1 MNWYKKEISPDQ
13 VKDIAGRY
21 GCDLLVASILVRRGI
36 TKGED
41 IRYFLESDV
50 RHLRNPF
57 QLSGMEDAVER
68 ILAAKDEGEKVLVF
82 GDRDVDGITSTSLLV
97 RHLEKMGIDVRW
109 QVPLGDDAYG
119 LSKEAVEQFAA
130 DYGTLIITVDCGIS
144 NIEEISRAREFG
156 IDVIVVDHH
165 NPQDVL
171 PEAFAIINPKLKE
184 SPYPFRDLCG
194 CGVTYKLV
202 SALRFAQK
210 SELYGQNICLLTTR
224 PTNDAFVV
232 EAVHLRNLVEQSR
245 LTETIIPGM
254 VQLEQTRLLPFLK
267 DQQIL
272 TWDAPLQKKAFAK
285 MFGPAVEVYMLDVAP
300 EIAKVLP
307 AVAGKSLLRIKEL
320 SRIAKYSDKSPSEL
334 DVFINLFVSFIQKR
348 EAWYGEEDQQ
358 DLQLAALGTIA
369 DLMPLKDENR
379 IIVRAGLAAM
389 EAKARPGVSDLLF
402 KQGLAGRHLNASDLA
417 WQLCPVI
424 NAAGRMGK
432 PDRAVQLLLED
443 NPSERERLAN
453 EILEM
458 NENRKK
464 LGSEIWNIVEPMAQ
478 ASMEV
483 YSNKLAI
490 AFGPEIHRGV
500 TGIMASKMVNRFKV
514 PSLVVAFNGEHTV
527 TGSLRSSRGYDLR
540 SLLDQCADL
549 FLDWGGHDFAAGFS
563 MLKQNWE
570 AFLERLKLVAAT
582 MELEDSEDEELVQI
596 DAELPLKYMTGDLL
610 NIVDLFE
617 PYGEENNPLIFL
629 AKNLKIIDISLMGKN
644 EAKHVKLT
652 IDAGTYKWPAV
663 YWQAAEK
670 VKRDFDLNDTVDM
683 VFRINRNYFN
693 GNETPQLIITDIKR
707 SGTWEQNSPQ

>member
-1 MNWYKKEISPDQ
+1 MNWEKKEISADQ
-13 VKDIAGRY
+13 VKDIANRY
-21 GCDLLVASILVRRGI
+21 GCDLLIASILVRRGI
-36 TKGED
+36 TSGEA

-57 QLSGMEDAVER
+57 LIPGMEDAVER
-68 ILAAKDEGEKVLVF
+68 ILAAQEEGERVLVF

-97 RHLEKMGIDVRW
+97 RHLEKLGIDVRW

-119 LSKEAVEQFAA
+119 LSVEAVQQFAA
-130 DYGTLIITVDCGIS
+130 DYGSLIITVDCGIS
-144 NIEEISRAREFG
+144 NIEEIRVARNVG

-165 NPQDVL
+165 NPQEIL
-171 PEAFAIINPKLKE
+171 PEAYVIINPKLKN

-210 SELYGQNICLLTTR
+210 SELYGQNLCLLTTR
-224 PTNDAFVV
+224 PTNEAYVV
-232 EAVHLRNLVEQSR
+232 EAVQLRNLVEIGR

-272 TWDAPLQKKAFAK
+272 TWDGALQKKAFAK
-285 MFGPAVEVYMLDVAP
+285 MFGTAVAVHMLDIAP
-300 EIAKVLP
+300 EIGKILP

-320 SRIAKYSDKSPSEL
+320 SRIAKYADKTATEL
-334 DVFINLFVSFIQKR
+334 DVFINLFVSFVQKQ

-369 DLMPLKDENR
+369 DLMPLRDENR
-379 IIVRAGLAAM
+379 IIVRAGLASM
-389 EAKARPGVSDLLF
+389 ETKARPGVSDLLF
-402 KQGLAGRHLNASDLA
+402 KQGLAGRHLNAADLS

-432 PDRAVQLLLED
+432 PDRAVQLLLEKD
-443 NPSERERLAN
+443 PVKREMLAN

-464 LGSEIWNIVEPMAQ
+464 LGTDIWNIVEPMAQ
-478 ASMEV
+478 ASLEV
-483 YSNKLAI
+483 YSNNLTI

-514 PSLVVAFNGEHTV
+514 PSLVVAFNGENTV

-540 SLLDQCADL
+540 FLLEQCADL

-563 MLKQNWE
+563 MQKSNWE
-570 AFLERLKLVAAT
+570 AFLERLKLIAAT
-582 MELEDSEDEELVQI
+582 IELEESQDEESIQI
-596 DAELPLKYMTGDLL
+596 DAELPLKFMTADLL
-610 NIVDLFE
+610 KIVDLFE
-617 PYGEENNPLIFL
+617 PYGEENRPLTFMT
-629 AKNLKIIDISLMGKN
+629 KNVKIIDISLMGKN

-670 VKRDFDLNDTVDM
+670 VKREFDLNDKVDM
-683 VFRINRNYFN
+683 VFRVNRNYFN

-707 SGTWEQNSPQ
+707 SGTWEQQSSR

>member
-1 MNWYKKEISPDQ
+1 MNWEKKDISAEI
-13 VKDIAGRY
+13 VKDLANRY
-21 GCDLLVASILVRRGI
+21 GCDLLTASILVRRDI
-36 TKGED
+36 TAGEEV
-41 IRYFLESDV
+41 RYFLESDV

-57 QLSGMEDAVER
+57 ELPGMEDAVER
-68 ILAAKDEGEKVLVF
+68 ILAAKDEGERVLVF

-119 LSKEAVEQFAA
+119 LSMDAVEQFAA

-144 NIEEISRAREFG
+144 NTDEISRAQQLG
-156 IDVIVVDHH
+156 VDVIVVDHH
-165 NPQDVL
+165 NPQDMV
-171 PEAFAIINPKLKE
+171 PPAYVIINPKLKN

-202 SALRFAQK
+202 WALRFAQK

-232 EAVHLRNLVEQSR
+232 EAVQLRNLVEVSR
-245 LTETIIPGM
+245 LSETIIPGM
-254 VQLEQTRLLPFLK
+254 VNLDQTRLLPFLK

-285 MFGPAVEVYMLDVAP
+285 MFGTAVEIYMMDIAP
-300 EIAKVLP
+300 EIGKEVP

-320 SRIAKYSDKSPSEL
+320 SRIARYANKSISEL
-334 DVFINLFVSFIQKR
+334 DVFINLFISFVQKK

-369 DLMPLKDENR
+369 DLMPLRDENR
-379 IIVRAGLAAM
+379 IIVRSGLAAM

-402 KQGLAGRHLNASDLA
+402 KQGLAGRHLHAVDLA

-432 PDRAVQLLLED
+432 PDRAVRLLLEED
-443 NPSERERLAN
+443 PAQRELLAQ
-453 EILEM
+453 EVLEM

-464 LGSEIWNIVEPMAQ
+464 LGNDIWNIVEPMAQ
-478 ASMEV
+478 ASLEA

-514 PSLVVAFNGEHTV
+514 PSLVVAFNGESTV
-527 TGSLRSSRGYDLR
+527 TGSLRSSRNYDLR
-540 SLLDQCADL
+540 SLLEQCADL
-549 FLDWGGHDFAAGFS
+549 FLDWGGHDFAAGFT
-563 MLKQNWE
+563 MLKSNWE
-570 AFLERLKLVAAT
+570 TFLERLKGVAAT
-582 MELEDSEDEELVQI
+582 MELEESVDEELVQI
-596 DAELPLKYMTGDLL
+596 DAELPLKYMNADLL
-610 NIVDLFE
+610 NIVDQFE
-617 PYGEENNPLIFL
+617 PYGEKNNPLIFL
-629 AKNLKIIDISLMGKN
+629 ARNLKIIDLSLMGKN

-652 IDAGTYKWPAV
+652 IDSGTFKWPAV

-670 VKRDFDLNDTVDM
+670 IKRDFDLNDRVDM
-683 VFRINRNYFN
+683 VFRVNRNYFN

-707 SGTWEQNSPQ
+707 SGTWE